1 MIQVHPQ
8 LEEGVTGHGV
18 LPNQQMFTSKRRAIY
33 TRVRAMQEVFGPMR
47 QNDHEK
53 VSKSLRAGCGRSSRE
68 AATPSWCGAE
78 RGLSM
83 KPMVPRRLVAPALVA
98 WLGLGTLAS
107 EALAADALLKL
118 GADL

>member
-18 LPNQQMFTSKRRAIY
+18 LPNQQMFKSKRRAIY

-53 VSKSLRAGCGRSSRE
+53 VSKSLRADARDRR
-68 AATPSWCGAE
+68 AE
-78 RGLSM
+78 RQ
-83 KPMVPRRLVAPALVA
+83 RRR
-98 WLGLGTLAS
+98 G
-107 EALAADALLKL
+107 AAQK
-118 GADL
+118 GN